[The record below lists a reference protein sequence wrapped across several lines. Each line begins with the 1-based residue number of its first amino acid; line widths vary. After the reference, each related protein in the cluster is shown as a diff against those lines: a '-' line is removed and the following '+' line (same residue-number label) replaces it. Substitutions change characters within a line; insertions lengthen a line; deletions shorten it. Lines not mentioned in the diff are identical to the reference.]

1 VYATH
6 GFQSA
11 FSRYL
16 REQGINAKEVKT
28 EYGDDEEEENKDGG
42 NIEQTNKEQMN
53 YEGREGISNKE

>member
-16 REQGINAKEVKT
+16 KEQGINAKEVRT
-28 EYGDDEEEENKDGG
+28 EYGDDEEEG
-42 NIEQTNKEQMN
+42 NKETGEQETLN
-53 YEGREGISNKE
+53 NEVND

>member
-1 VYATH
+1 LLKACKATEAECVYATH

-28 EYGDDEEEENKDGG
+28 EYGDDEEEGPKATD
-42 NIEQTNKEQMN
+42 EQGSSTGPE
-53 YEGREGISNKE
+53 